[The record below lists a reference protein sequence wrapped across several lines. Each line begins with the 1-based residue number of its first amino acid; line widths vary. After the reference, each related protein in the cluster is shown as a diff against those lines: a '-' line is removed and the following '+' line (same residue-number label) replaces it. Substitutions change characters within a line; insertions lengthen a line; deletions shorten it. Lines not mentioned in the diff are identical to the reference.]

1 MYFIFKFLLY
11 LVLRCEIVR
20 SKWTSLCFIFW
31 TFRLICRGSDWVV
44 CMSPVIRL
52 AWSNTLESNNNT
64 LLSNILQQPADNS
77 LNSKRNICFQERC
90 NLDFHLNYWEESFF
104 DKTKCNNC
112 SLLLF
117 SASLIFVWK
126 QGSLCKVWIMHWEI
140 EIRWFISSLNTSIT
154 SLHAV
159 CQIFLLN
166 YIVSILHSRC
176 LSFTNLAWAYLYE

>member
-1 MYFIFKFLLY
+1 MFCFSFLSLFVSNFSLFVETVCTDPNARADSMYFIFKFLLY

-112 SLLLF
+112 SLGCSRRRWSSSGNKEHFVKFESCTERLRSGDS
-117 SASLIFVWK
+117 SAWT
-126 QGSLCKVWIMHWEI
+126 HP
-140 EIRWFISSLNTSIT
+140 
-154 SLHAV
+154 
-159 CQIFLLN
+159 
-166 YIVSILHSRC
+166 
-176 LSFTNLAWAYLYE
+176 